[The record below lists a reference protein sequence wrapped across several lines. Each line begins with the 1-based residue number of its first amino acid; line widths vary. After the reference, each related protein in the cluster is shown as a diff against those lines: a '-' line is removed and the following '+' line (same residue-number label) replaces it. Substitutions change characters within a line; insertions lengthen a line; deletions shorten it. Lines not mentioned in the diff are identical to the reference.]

1 MVTEFG
7 KEEQRNVDLILPED
21 TVIAS
26 VLLLLSLNIFTVIQV
41 SLSSLHSG
49 NWHRG

>member
-7 KEEQRNVDLILPED
+7 KEEQRNVDFLPED

-41 SLSSLHSG
+41 SLSSMHSE